1 MPAAH
6 AACSHGCCLQ
16 PPTRGEFPGPP
27 AICSLVDTHLLGKPR
42 DLTSGVP
49 SGAHPAGKGQVV
61 SGRAGRGDGLATAPS
76 FLGCSCT
83 LPCDSDTSPGSLAPL
98 AASLCPW
105 LTVWGLEGLPHG
117 RRAARG
123 WVVPENPR
131 THSPCVQTPAICLPL
146 PGPSWER
153 GSPSGLRR
161 GADRFDSH
169 GSYLHARTLIH
180 LPLMD

>member
-1 MPAAH
+1 MLPVHMAA
-6 AACSHGCCLQ
+6 ASSPQ
-16 PPTRGEFPGPP
+16 PEVNSQVPQPSVHWWTLICWESPG
-27 AICSLVDTHLLGKPR
+27 L

-61 SGRAGRGDGLATAPS
+61 SGRAGRGAGLATAPS

-105 LTVWGLEGLPHG
+105 LTVWGLESLPHG